1 MRQSNYDW
9 VCKHMKASGTGIEP
23 CAPLD
28 HHGKSLHLF
37 LTLLRLLSCWTVAVP
52 GPYLPLMPA
61 VVAPG
66 RFNVKLMFLMTPSR
80 VFSSYL
86 SKQPVMC
93 SIFPSVPPSL
103 FSKPLQHSIQA
114 PHSLALR
121 RGPFIG
127 VIMLFSSLNSWRRW
141 TVRAWVWCLNTF
153 MIFDKLQRILF
164 PYQSPL
170 WFIPGK
176 SCTVFAYWNLAL
188 LWVVCRGMWHL
199 EFLEDPLADILEYQI
214 YLFSCTFFVHVCR
227 ITHFFQ
233 TQHWNQDVDHCT
245 VAFPKQNEEGR
256 GALRNGYLLAKW
268 KASKI

>member
-9 VCKHMKASGTGIEP
+9 VCKHMKASGTGIEL

-103 FSKPLQHSIQA
+103 FLFKALTAQHPSTTFSGSQKGSVHWGDNAFLLIKYLEEVYSESV
-114 PHSLALR
+114 SL
-121 RGPFIG
+121 
-127 VIMLFSSLNSWRRW
+127 ML
-141 TVRAWVWCLNTF
+141 
-153 MIFDKLQRILF
+153 K
-164 PYQSPL
+164 
-170 WFIPGK
+170 
-176 SCTVFAYWNLAL
+176 
-188 LWVVCRGMWHL
+188 
-199 EFLEDPLADILEYQI
+199 
-214 YLFSCTFFVHVCR
+214 YLYDF
-227 ITHFFQ
+227 
-233 TQHWNQDVDHCT
+233 
-245 VAFPKQNEEGR
+245 
-256 GALRNGYLLAKW
+256 
-268 KASKI
+268 